1 MAESK
6 NAHKAE
12 RAPGAWSRWLVPI
25 GIVAVMALLV
35 LGVFWMTGDDDG
47 GGAAGSGSDAGSEEQ
62 PAAIE
67 HPDTVAEPDLS
78 SEEARDP
85 DDLMA
90 MGEVDAPVVMI
101 FFTDVQCPYCASWV
115 DDTLPVM
122 QEYVDRGELR
132 IEWRDVNVYGE
143 DSERGARASVA
154 AAMQGE
160 VDKYHRMLFEGG
172 EIRSSA
178 ELSEDALVEE
188 ASELGMDPEQFRAD
202 MNSEEV
208 AEIVDTN
215 AQQGIDLGAMST
227 PSFVIGGTPA
237 VGAQPTEVFT
247 EMVDEALV
255 EAEG

>member
-1 MAESK
+1 MAETGP
-6 NAHKAE
+6 NTE
-12 RAPGAWSRWLVPI
+12 QRAPGGRARWLVPI

-35 LGVFWMTGDDDG
+35 VGVFWMSGDDDG
-47 GGAAGSGSDAGSEEQ
+47 ADPAGSGADDGSSEEQ
-62 PAAIE
+62 AAVE
-67 HPDTVAEPDLS
+67 HPSSVAAPDLS
-78 SEEARDP
+78 SEETRDP

-90 MGEVDAPVVMI
+90 MGPVDAPVVLV
-101 FFTDVQCPYCASWV
+101 FFTDVQCPYCASWAH
-115 DDTLPVM
+115 DTLPVM

-132 IEWRDVNVYGE
+132 IEWRDVNIYGD

-154 AAMQGE
+154 AAKQEMVQE
-160 VDKYHRMLFEGG
+160 YHELLFEGG

-178 ELSEDALVEE
+178 ELSEDSLVEMAE
-188 ASELGMDPEQFRAD
+188 ELGMDPEQFRDD

-208 AEIVDTN
+208 AQIVETN

-227 PSFVIGGTPA
+227 PAFIIGGSPT

-247 EMVDEALV
+247 DLVDEALA